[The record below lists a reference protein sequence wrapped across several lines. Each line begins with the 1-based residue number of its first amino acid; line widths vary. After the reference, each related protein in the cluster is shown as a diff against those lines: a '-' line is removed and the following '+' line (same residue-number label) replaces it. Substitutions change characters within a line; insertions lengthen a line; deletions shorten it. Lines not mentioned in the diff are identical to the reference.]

1 MTNATRRRPHALPRE
16 ATKIGVAGAS
26 PSGFPEQARV
36 QTLLRSIGVLDGWL
50 KDNEGRIRDEVRV
63 RRIKHWRAEALRRL
77 NLRRL

>member
-1 MTNATRRRPHALPRE
+1 MTNATSSRPHALPRGV
-16 ATKIGVAGAS
+16 TTVFVAGAS

-36 QTLLRSIGVLDGWL
+36 KTLLRSIAVLDGWL

-63 RRIKHWRAEALRRL
+63 RRIKHWRAETLRRL